1 MTPEQFEEIFEKV
14 KDSPQA
20 SAFLRKLVYNN
31 AVKGQ
36 LAMQRT
42 DDEAASTLVEEIT
55 QERKHL
61 AKLGKIKN
69 YKCT

>member
-20 SAFLRKLVYNN
+20 ITFLRKLVYNN

-36 LAMQRT
+36 LAIQRT
-42 DDEAASTLVEEIT
+42 EDEAASTLLEEIKT
-55 QERKHL
+55 M
-61 AKLGKIKN
+61 
-69 YKCT
+69 